1 MNVQDQIT
9 LEFSDLPD
17 GFTAAGELCPVCRG
31 GATKERTLSVTRR
44 EGRLYWKCHRAS
56 CAFAGS
62 DAVGFVSNHIKTQA
76 VQCRGV
82 VGREYARHAG
92 PVSQAFREY
101 LREKYCITER
111 HISRFG
117 IGWDEDTDRL
127 VLPVQ
132 DAQSNLL
139 GVNLRSLS
147 NQQPKS
153 KLHVESGAL
162 SWYINR
168 TTPGVIIVEDQF
180 SAIRASDYL
189 SSVALLGTHFNED
202 NAYYIKKHARGPVY
216 LALDADAW
224 NQAVR
229 LVVQHRGILP
239 MRLVKLPKDLKDM
252 GDEELNSFM
261 FEHVFDDGVS

>member
-17 GFTAAGELCPVCRG
+17 GFTAAGELCPACSG

-62 DAVGFVSNHIKTQA
+62 DAARSTGTSRTEP

-82 VGREYARHAG
+82 VGRTIARHAG
-92 PVSQAFREY
+92 PLSAVSREH
-101 LREKYCITER
+101 LLQKYCITGQ
-111 HISRFG
+111 HISKFG
-117 IGWDEDTDRL
+117 IGWDEETDRL

-229 LVVQHRGILP
+229 LVVLHRSILP

-261 FEHVFDDGVS
+261 FEHVFDGGVS